1 MNQQHFPTLIEM
13 RLIKMCDEISL
24 LTGGDRAPEKKSI
37 LRGAASIPSAEH
49 GVERCSA
56 AT

>member
-49 GVERCSA
+49 GVDRCSA